1 MDLTRLVEETE
12 FERLALDTGTPLV
25 EPMYGWVDLRTDPR
39 GNVGC
44 IIGPAAE
51 GAETGGRFAATFRP
65 LLFGAAWKVLDRVVE
80 CALPPLRNNNHYTNS
95 SKAARARDLNV
106 PVWAPF
112 VRKDQEWQG
121 ALRLF
126 GRTEQLRDGMT
137 HRRVEVAT
145 TGGLRVADK
154 GPNSKTVHTLTAEEQ
169 LAFCRAA
176 QRFIDAIIAG
186 TIRPRER
193 DDLLAQLGQLE
204 RYSGIASTPE
214 DVGMNRLCE
223 VHVNLRAVSPGRVE
237 LDVPALQQPMQH
249 QVQYRR
255 FDVVAYLPAPQE
267 GRPLIGKLET
277 APVEVVQFD
286 PDQPPA
292 WLSRTSQRQTL
303 LG

>member
-1 MDLTRLVEETE
+1 
-12 FERLALDTGTPLV
+12 
-25 EPMYGWVDLRTDPR
+25 
-39 GNVGC
+39 
-44 IIGPAAE
+44 
-51 GAETGGRFAATFRP
+51 
-65 LLFGAAWKVLDRVVE
+65 
-80 CALPPLRNNNHYTNS
+80 
-95 SKAARARDLNV
+95 
-106 PVWAPF
+106 
-112 VRKDQEWQG
+112 
-121 ALRLF
+121 
-126 GRTEQLRDGMT
+126 
-137 HRRVEVAT
+137 
-145 TGGLRVADK
+145 VADK
-154 GPNSKTVHTLTAEEQ
+154 DPNSKTVHTLTAEEQ

-193 DDLLAQLGQLE
+193 EDLLSQLGQLE
-204 RYSGIASTPE
+204 RHSGVAPTPE

-267 GRPLIGKLET
+267 GTPLIGKLET

-303 LG
+303 LD